1 MKKKLTFPLL
11 VLVLLL
17 WGAIFYRV
25 FSGLGADTDVTPTPK
40 AVVPSRPAAD
50 VTDDTLLLNYRDPFL
65 SNVQEAPVMEEDTL
79 VADYGYVEEAAP
91 YVDWSQV
98 QYLGS
103 VNNRGNGKSVALV
116 RINGREYMLTSGET
130 VDGFTLVKQN
140 GLSISMSYSG
150 QVTTVAMQPGN
161 NEMQYQ

>member
-17 WGAIFYRV
+17 WGAIFFRV
-25 FSGLGADTDVTPTPK
+25 FSGLGADTDHVPVPK
-40 AVVPSRPAAD
+40 AMVSTMPTMERTD
-50 VTDDTLLLNYRDPFL
+50 DDTLLLNYRDPFL
-65 SNVQEAPVMEEDTL
+65 SEVQDEPAIEVNTL
-79 VADYGYVEEAAP
+79 AADDEYVEEIQ

-103 VNNRGNGKSVALV
+103 VNNSGSGKAIALV

-130 VDGFTLVKQN
+130 VDGFTLVSQRGN
-140 GLSISMSYSG
+140 AATMSHQG
-150 QVTTVAMQPGN
+150 QVTTLVLQGTN
-161 NEMQYQ
+161 GEQYP